1 MSILECKKLTIGY
14 NDKVVCKDINFA
26 VEKGEYLCIIGENGS
41 GKSTL
46 IKTILGLNKAVSG
59 KVVFDKSINKNLVG
73 YLPQQSDLQK
83 DFPATVWEVIM
94 SGFVSQMG
102 LRPFYNKAEKDKAKE
117 TMKYLG
123 IEEFASRSFREL
135 SGGQQQRVL
144 LARALCAT
152 DGILVLDE
160 PTNGLDTRAI
170 SKFYDLLKD
179 LNEKGMTIIMVSHNL
194 DKVLQYASNIVYLK
208 NTMLFSGTKEE
219 FQKSDIASALKVGE

>member
-1 MSILECKKLTIGY
+1 
-14 NDKVVCKDINFA
+14 
-26 VEKGEYLCIIGENGS
+26 
-41 GKSTL
+41 
-46 IKTILGLNKAVSG
+46 
-59 KVVFDKSINKNLVG
+59 
-73 YLPQQSDLQK
+73 
-83 DFPATVWEVIM
+83 M

-123 IEEFASRSFREL
+123 IEEFAGRSFREL

-144 LARALCAT
+144 LARALCAS

>member
-1 MSILECKKLTIGY
+1 M
-14 NDKVVCKDINFA
+14 
-26 VEKGEYLCIIGENGS
+26 
-41 GKSTL
+41 
-46 IKTILGLNKAVSG
+46 
-59 KVVFDKSINKNLVG
+59 
-73 YLPQQSDLQK
+73 
-83 DFPATVWEVIM
+83 
-94 SGFVSQMG
+94 
-102 LRPFYNKAEKDKAKE
+102 
-117 TMKYLG
+117 
-123 IEEFASRSFREL
+123 

-144 LARALCAT
+144 LARALCAS